1 MTSSIRI
8 NIVTEGQTE
17 ETFVNDIL
25 IDHLIKFGIYD
36 IRAHCIT
43 TGYSNGRPKRG
54 GLLSY
59 PHLKKDVNTWL
70 RSDPSAIVTTM
81 IDLYG
86 IPENFPGKSQWSIIK
101 DPLKKI
107 LQAESEFSQDINNKR
122 FVPYIQLHE
131 FEGIL
136 FSDIQK
142 IHESMIDTKDK
153 GTNLKALKTIRSS
166 FKTPEEINDNFNT
179 APSKRILRIYPSYQ
193 KPTDGIII
201 AKRIGIDKIRK
212 ECPHFDM
219 WLSRLEALPYV
230 PILQ

>member
-17 ETFVNDIL
+17 ETFVNNIL
-25 IDHLIKFGIYD
+25 VDHLIKFGIFD
-36 IRAHCIT
+36 VRAHSIT

-59 PHLKKDVNTWL
+59 SHLQKDINNWL

-86 IPENFPGKSQWSIIK
+86 IPEDFPGKSIWSNINN
-101 DPLKKI
+101 PLKKVQ
-107 LQAESEFSQDINNKR
+107 QAELEFSQDIDNSR
-122 FVPYIQLHE
+122 FFPYIQLHE

-136 FSDIQK
+136 FSEVEK
-142 IHESMIDTKDK
+142 IHESMIDTNDK
-153 GTNLKALKTIRSS
+153 ITNLNSLKTIRSL
-166 FKTPEEINDNFNT
+166 FRTPEEINDNYNT

-201 AKRIGIDKIRK
+201 AKRIGIDKIRQ
-212 ECPHFDM
+212 ECPHFNS
-219 WLSRLEALPYV
+219 WLSRLETLPSHS
-230 PILQ
+230 L